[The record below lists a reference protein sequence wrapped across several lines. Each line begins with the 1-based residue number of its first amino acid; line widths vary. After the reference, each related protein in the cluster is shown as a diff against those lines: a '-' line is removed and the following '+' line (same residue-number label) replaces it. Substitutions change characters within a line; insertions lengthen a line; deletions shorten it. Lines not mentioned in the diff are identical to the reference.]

1 MKPTTAIQVENV
13 SKHFLIRHDK
23 SLKER
28 LLRTNKQAVSEEFLS
43 LDSVSTTVSLGDT
56 VGLIGHNG
64 SGKSTLLKIIGGI
77 LEPTSGRVLRRGRLA
92 ALLELGAGFN
102 QDLTGRENIFLNAA
116 ILGLSRAETS
126 QYLDSIIAFSEL
138 EDFIDTQ
145 VKFYSSG
152 MYVRLAFAVA
162 VHVDPDVLL
171 VDEVLAVGDEPFQR
185 KCLTRIS
192 EFQKEGR
199 TIVLVSHAADQ
210 IASVCNR
217 AVVLDS
223 GKVVH
228 DGDVGLGIRV
238 LRDTFDFREA
248 LRAEK
253 RGVDAAQR
261 TPVEVRS
268 LTVLNLD
275 RDGLSGLTQV
285 GDTLRVV
292 VEVEVHEAGVPWMCG
307 INFSTPLGH
316 SAYRADT
323 NALDHAMPTQVGHRR
338 IEFTIPDVN
347 FGTSRLK
354 VDAAVASPDGD
365 VYDKQISSVDIN
377 MPPDLRG
384 QGDLQFQTTVVVD

>member
-1 MKPTTAIQVENV
+1 MEPTTAIKVENV
-13 SKHFLIRHDK
+13 TKRFLIQHDR

-28 LLRTNKQAVSEEFLS
+28 LLRTNSQAKKEEFLS
-43 LDSVSTTVSLGDT
+43 LDSVSTEVRMGDT

-64 SGKSTLLKIIGGI
+64 SGKSTLLKVIGGI

-116 ILGLSRAETS
+116 ILGLTRAETNR
-126 QYLDSIIAFSEL
+126 YLDSIIAFSEL
-138 EDFIDTQ
+138 EAFIDTQ

-185 KCLTRIS
+185 KCLSRIS
-192 EFQKEGR
+192 EFQAEGR
-199 TIVLVSHAADQ
+199 TIVLVSHSADQ

-223 GKVVH
+223 GKAVH
-228 DGDVGLGIRV
+228 DGDVGIAIRV
-238 LRDTFDFREA
+238 LRDTFEFREA
-248 LRAEK
+248 VRAEK
-253 RGVDAAQR
+253 AGKLPASQP
-261 TPVEVRS
+261 PVEVLS
-268 LTVLNLD
+268 LTVENLD
-275 RDGLSGLTQV
+275 RDQLSALVHV
-285 GDTLRVV
+285 GDTLRVR
-292 VEVEVHEAGVPWMCG
+292 VEVEIHKAGPWMCG

-323 NALDHAMPTQVGHRR
+323 NVLPGPLPEQAGRHRV
-338 IEFTIPDVN
+338 EFTIPGVN
-347 FGTSRLK
+347 FGSSRIKL
-354 VDAAVASPDGD
+354 DAAVASPSGE
-365 VYDKQISSVDIN
+365 VHDKYVSKWDIN
-377 MPPDLRG
+377 MPPDLVG
-384 QGDLQFQTTVVVD
+384 QGDMQYRTTVVVD

>member
-1 MKPTTAIQVENV
+1 MDITTAIQVENV
-13 SKHFLIRHDK
+13 SKRFTIQHDR

-28 LLRTNKQAVSEEFLS
+28 LLRTNRQAKREDFLS
-43 LDSVSTTVSLGDT
+43 LDSVSTQVAQGDT

-64 SGKSTLLKIIGGI
+64 SGKSTLLKVIGGI
-77 LEPTSGRVLRRGRLA
+77 LEPTTGRVVRRGRLA

-102 QDLTGRENIFLNAA
+102 QDLTGRENIFLNAS
-116 ILGLSRAETS
+116 ILGLSRAETRR
-126 QYLDSIIAFSEL
+126 YLDDIIAFSEL
-138 EDFIDTQ
+138 EAFIDTQ

-228 DGDVGLGIRV
+228 DGEVGLAIRV

-248 LRAEK
+248 VRAQK
-253 RGVDAAQR
+253 SGALVAAKPKVQ
-261 TPVEVRS
+261 VHSVQ
-268 LTVLNLD
+268 VLNPQ
-275 RDGLSGLTQV
+275 REGMSALTQV
-285 GDTLRVV
+285 GDTLNVI
-292 VEVEVHEAGVPWMCG
+292 VEAEVHEKGPWMCG
-307 INFSTPLGH
+307 INFSTALGH

-323 NALDHAMPTQVGHRR
+323 NVLPAPLPEATGLRR
-338 IEFTIPDVN
+338 IEFTIPNVN
-347 FGTSRLK
+347 FGASRLK
-354 VDAAVASPDGD
+354 VDAAVASPEGE
-365 VYDKQISSVDIN
+365 VFDKLESEMDIN
-377 MPPDLRG
+377 MPPDLLG
-384 QGDLQFQTTVVVD
+384 QGDMQFNTTVTVE